1 MNIDALDE
9 VVCQFIEIFDGL
21 HAKCNEVSVAL
32 CKQQFAKW
40 QQARHSVVAKEP
52 KRTSSERSVPY
63 TRT

>member
-9 VVCQFIEIFDGL
+9 VVRQFIEIFDGL

-52 KRTSSERSVPY
+52 
-63 TRT
+63 